1 MGINV
6 AGNEKPRWVGLRYQC
21 SHGHE
26 FALAEEDGHLIDKS
40 MLCTD
45 YGNMSVMC
53 PQDGC
58 RERVTIPWFDIS
70 SNERLNQAMGKPSLL
85 NKLKDFLQNPDQG
98 WKSAGTWR

>member
-26 FALAEEDGHLIDKS
+26 FVLTEKDEHLLDKS

-45 YGNMSVMC
+45 YGGMSVMC

-58 RERVTIPWFDIS
+58 GERVTISWFDICN
-70 SNERLNQAMGKPSLL
+70 NERLNQAMGKPSFLS
-85 NKLKDFLQNPDQG
+85 KLKAYLSNPSQG
-98 WKSAGTWR
+98 WKLAGTWH